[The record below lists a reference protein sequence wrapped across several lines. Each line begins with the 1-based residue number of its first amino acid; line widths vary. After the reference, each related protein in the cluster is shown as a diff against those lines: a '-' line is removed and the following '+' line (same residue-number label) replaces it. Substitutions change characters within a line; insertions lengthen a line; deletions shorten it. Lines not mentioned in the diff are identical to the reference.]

1 MGDANQAGDVFLHMH
16 AEITESPSILTGPC
30 VSRMRSKK
38 HELAKRRIGDNA
50 MKTNWIRMMS
60 RSTSV
65 ACIAILCVSWSVS
78 QVYGEYGESQYEVSD
93 GLVEGGSFMDLI
105 EPLPARG
112 DFRSDVWGGDNVIP
126 RDVENGI
133 EGAEYSYWGGNVIKD
148 DDGKY
153 HMFVCRWPENSY
165 KGEVKQGHALWWSSV
180 VVHAVSDNALGPFKV
195 VREIGRGH
203 NPEIYRRKDGSYVV
217 GVMGDRAYTSPTL
230 NGPWTEIKATFQWLD
245 DSKPQNKNNRTYVV
259 REDGS
264 VLMMSKNG
272 VIFISEKGDEQFA
285 QLTPGT
291 VYHPVPGAKF
301 EDPVIWKDE
310 VQYHCIY
317 NDWYGRTAFY
327 IRSADGIHWKF
338 EPGLA
343 YKPSRLMRYQDG
355 RQEKWHKYERV
366 KVQQDQYGRATH
378 INWAVIDC
386 VKQEDLASDNH
397 SSKNVVM
404 PLTVP
409 CRLQILNKDA
419 ITPETREIRLR
430 IISEEGF
437 NPHQDIVVDSLRLG
451 ADEAVNFGKG
461 CKALRTE
468 KSGKDLVVVFDG
480 RGNGITERNF
490 TAKLL
495 GRNKKGELLFGYAKL
510 P

>member
-264 VLMMSKNG
+264 GRPSVDQGG
-272 VIFISEKGDEQFA
+272 VHDPQVG
-285 QLTPGT
+285 
-291 VYHPVPGAKF
+291 
-301 EDPVIWKDE
+301 ED
-310 VQYHCIY
+310 Q
-317 NDWYGRTAFY
+317 
-327 IRSADGIHWKF
+327 
-338 EPGLA
+338 
-343 YKPSRLMRYQDG
+343 
-355 RQEKWHKYERV
+355 
-366 KVQQDQYGRATH
+366 
-378 INWAVIDC
+378 
-386 VKQEDLASDNH
+386 
-397 SSKNVVM
+397 
-404 PLTVP
+404 
-409 CRLQILNKDA
+409 
-419 ITPETREIRLR
+419 
-430 IISEEGF
+430 
-437 NPHQDIVVDSLRLG
+437 
-451 ADEAVNFGKG
+451 
-461 CKALRTE
+461 
-468 KSGKDLVVVFDG
+468 
-480 RGNGITERNF
+480 
-490 TAKLL
+490 
-495 GRNKKGELLFGYAKL
+495 
-510 P
+510 